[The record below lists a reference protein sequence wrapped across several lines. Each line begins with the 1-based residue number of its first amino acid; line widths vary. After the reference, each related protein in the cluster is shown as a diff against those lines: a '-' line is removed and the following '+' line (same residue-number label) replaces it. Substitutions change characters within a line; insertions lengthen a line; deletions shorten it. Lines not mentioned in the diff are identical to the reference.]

1 MTALDTDAPRAAGE
15 TTRANRFY
23 FAAWRWH
30 FYAGLY
36 VAPFLVM
43 LALTGL
49 IMLWIS
55 ATTELNGER
64 TIVAVNGDALP
75 VSTLAEAAAAAVP
88 EGTVVQYIEP
98 MAADRVAVFRVDAAG
113 EATTVVMNPYS
124 AEVVETFP
132 WRAGW
137 YDFAT
142 DVHGTL
148 LLGTLGDRLIEIAA
162 GLGVVLIVTGAY
174 LWWPRRGEGARALL
188 PRLSARGRGLWKSL
202 HQTIG
207 LWASVLLLVFL
218 VSGLS
223 WAGIWGERFVQ
234 AWSTFPA
241 EKWDAVPLSDKTH
254 ASMNHGTAKEVPWGL
269 EQTPMPASGSEA
281 GIGGMARPVTLD
293 AVVDYARSLGF
304 VGRFQ
309 LNLPADE
316 TGVWTISHDSMS
328 NDGPDPSKDRTI
340 HIDQYT
346 GKVLA
351 DVGYADY
358 SAYAKAMAYGIAFH
372 EGDMGL
378 WNLALNTVFC
388 LSVIFLS
395 VSGLVMWWKR
405 RPSGAAR
412 LAAPPLPVD
421 LPMWKGA
428 VFLALVL
435 SLAFPLVGL
444 TLLAVLALDL
454 VVLANMP
461 ALKRALS

>member
-1 MTALDTDAPRAAGE
+1 
-15 TTRANRFY
+15 
-23 FAAWRWH
+23 
-30 FYAGLY
+30 
-36 VAPFLVM
+36 
-43 LALTGL
+43 
-49 IMLWIS
+49 
-55 ATTELNGER
+55 
-64 TIVAVNGDALP
+64 
-75 VSTLAEAAAAAVP
+75 
-88 EGTVVQYIEP
+88 
-98 MAADRVAVFRVDAAG
+98 
-113 EATTVVMNPYS
+113 
-124 AEVVETFP
+124 
-132 WRAGW
+132 
-137 YDFAT
+137 
-142 DVHGTL
+142 
-148 LLGTLGDRLIEIAA
+148 
-162 GLGVVLIVTGAY
+162 
-174 LWWPRRGEGARALL
+174 
-188 PRLSARGRGLWKSL
+188 
-202 HQTIG
+202 
-207 LWASVLLLVFL
+207 
-218 VSGLS
+218 
-223 WAGIWGERFVQ
+223 
-234 AWSTFPA
+234 
-241 EKWDAVPLSDKTH
+241 
-254 ASMNHGTAKEVPWGL
+254 
-269 EQTPMPASGSEA
+269 MPASGSEA

-454 VVLANMP
+454 VVLANVP